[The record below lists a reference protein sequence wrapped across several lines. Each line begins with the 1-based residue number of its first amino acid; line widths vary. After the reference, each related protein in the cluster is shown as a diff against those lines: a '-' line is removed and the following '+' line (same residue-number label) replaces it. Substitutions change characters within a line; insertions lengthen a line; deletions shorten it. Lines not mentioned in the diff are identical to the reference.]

1 MVATPLF
8 YLKKNY
14 SFVRHPRRDPVV
26 TDGDSAGDLFKSQ
39 ANLIK

>member
-14 SFVRHPRRDPVV
+14 SFVRHPRREPGCDN
-26 TDGDSAGDLFKSQ
+26 TITHQ
-39 ANLIK
+39 